1 MNVIKLE
8 SFLAT
13 VYCGTVSAT
22 ALKLN
27 IGQPAVSKHLNS
39 LEADF
44 GVALFDRSSRRTT
57 LSSEGVKVLRV
68 ARCAVG
74 GSCHGDTKRGAFRVS
89 LMA

>member
-13 VYCGTVSAT
+13 VDCGTVSAA

-27 IGQPAVSKHLNS
+27 IGQPAVSKHLNA
-39 LEADF
+39 LEDDF

-57 LSSEGVKVLRV
+57 LSPEGGESV

-74 GSCHGDTKRGAFRVS
+74 SSCHEGTERGAS
-89 LMA
+89 

>member
-13 VYCGTVSAT
+13 VDCGTVSAA

-27 IGQPAVSKHLNS
+27 IGQPAVSKHLNA
-39 LEADF
+39 LEDDF

-57 LSSEGVKVLRV
+57 LSPEGVKVLHV
-68 ARCAVG
+68 ARLVVRAMKALREEL
-74 GSCHGDTKRGAFRVS
+74 SECH
-89 LMA
+89 